1 MESLSLAIDMWAL
14 WFINLVLVSLLVIFL
29 YGRILRLSTKLS
41 ISNAKIQQ
49 LEKSLHDSVYKIDV
63 TLHDIMEE
71 MQQSSSAA
79 DDAQMSINPPID
91 TCVIELVENW
101 LDKSHPKE
109 ELERKQPQDESTTCD
124 AWGIKESFYDSLG
137 NYSKYP
143 LKQFQFKCLQGR
155 DPNTWPL
162 PYLDEGS
169 LVPTEGGSL
178 CNV

>member
-29 YGRILRLSTKLS
+29 YGRISRLSTKLS
-41 ISNAKIQQ
+41 ICDAKIQR

-91 TCVIELVENW
+91 TCVIQLVEDW

-109 ELERKQPQDESTTCD
+109 ELEEKQRQDKEASCD